1 MIRKLKCKFITINMA
16 FIAAVLLMSFGLL
29 YLNSMINLEENSK
42 DAMHDIAKMDQ
53 GRFDYLFEPEHEESK
68 YSYLSTFIID
78 YDEIKDVY
86 YIDGFD
92 HTETLSEEQ
101 EEYVKNLIFA
111 VKREGSVEGVI
122 EKYNMRF
129 FCTKTQF
136 GTRIVLLDKRYEDE
150 TLKKQAFSF
159 FTSGIIAFCA
169 FFIISVILANIAVK
183 PVERTMNQQKQFIAD
198 ISHELKTPIAVIST
212 NADIIISHEDSTVRD
227 EKKWLDYIKDAAARM
242 TDMINTM
249 LYLAKSEEDEAVIEL
264 KEFELSSAAYEISL
278 PFESICFEK
287 GKELTINIDP
297 DILIKGD
304 EVSIK
309 QLMVILID
317 NAVKYSNDN
326 GKIKFSV
333 FSSGD
338 KAHISV
344 FNTGEPIPKENIPHI
359 FERFYRV
366 DKARSREKG
375 GSGLGLSIAKRI
387 IEQNEG
393 SISVTSN
400 EQHGTVFECS
410 FKQIKNK
417 KKDKKDDFQIN
428 Q

>member
-1 MIRKLKCKFITINMA
+1 MIRKLKLKLITINMS
-16 FIAAVLLMSFGLL
+16 FIAVVLILSFSLL
-29 YLNSMINLEENSK
+29 YLNSMFNLAENSK
-42 DAMHDIAKMDQ
+42 DAMHDIAQMDQ

-78 YDEIKDVY
+78 YDETKDIY
-86 YIDGFD
+86 YIDGFN
-92 HTETLSEEQ
+92 HAETLSKDQ
-101 EEYVKNLIFA
+101 EEYIKNIIFS
-111 VKREGSVEGVI
+111 VKREGTVEGVI
-122 EKYNMRF
+122 EQYNMRF
-129 FCTKTQF
+129 FCTKTHI

-159 FTSGIIAFCA
+159 LTSGIIAFCT
-169 FFIISVILANIAVK
+169 FFVISAILANIVVK

-227 EKKWLDYIKDAAARM
+227 EKKWLGYIKDGATRM

-249 LYLAKSEEDEAVIEL
+249 LYLAKTEEEGAAID
-264 KEFELSSAAYEISL
+264 FRDFDLSSAAYEISL
-278 PFESICFEK
+278 PFESICYES
-287 GKELTINIDP
+287 GKNLEINIEP
-297 DILIKGD
+297 DINVRGD

-333 FSSGD
+333 FNSGD

-344 FNTGEPIPKENIPHI
+344 FNTGEPIPKDSIPHI
-359 FERFYRV
+359 FERFYRI

-400 EQHGTVFECS
+400 ETNGTVFECS
-410 FKQIKNK
+410 FKLAKQK
-417 KKDKKDDFQIN
+417 KKDKKEDFPIN
-428 Q
+428 P